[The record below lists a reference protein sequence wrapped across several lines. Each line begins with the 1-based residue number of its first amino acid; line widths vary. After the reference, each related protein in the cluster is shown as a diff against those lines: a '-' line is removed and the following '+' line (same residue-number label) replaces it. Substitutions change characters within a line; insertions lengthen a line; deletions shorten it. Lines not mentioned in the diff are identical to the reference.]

1 MATGIPTGAPATV
14 IVSAM
19 PTAINASASI
29 MPKTRPVIT
38 RIVASSFHAAT
49 KGHKNHGVVFASAIT
64 FSLPRVRQ
72 TVSRK
77 QSTANYSAVLTANS
91 SLTDGRSKTMIVNT
105 PKTVPKGIKIQL
117 MAAITKQNI

>member
-1 MATGIPTGAPATV
+1 MPTGAPATV

-19 PTAINASASI
+19 PTAINA
-29 MPKTRPVIT
+29 RPSMTPTI
-38 RIVASSFHAAT
+38 RPMIVNTSPSRFHTAT
-49 KGHKNHGVVFASAIT
+49 KGHRNHGVVFASAIT
-64 FSLPRVRQ
+64 FSLPKVRQ

-91 SLTDGRSKTMIVNT
+91 SLTDGRSKTMMVNT